1 MARRRPS
8 IKGKGADFFFES
20 APQTSAQVK
29 VTFYLPKELVDKL
42 DEVWLDLRR
51 TYKKLRKSDIAR
63 IALEEI
69 LSDYEG
75 KQQNSKLLKH
85 LNVKTS

>member
-1 MARRRPS
+1 M
-8 IKGKGADFFFES
+8 
-20 APQTSAQVK
+20 K